1 MTRVLARLDG
11 VVRRFGSITA
21 LDGAQLE
28 LRAGEVHG
36 VLGENGA
43 GKSTLLNVLGGLV
56 RPDSG
61 TVSIEGVPVTIAN
74 PRDAWTHGVGLVHQ
88 HFKLVPRLTVTENL
102 TLSIRTAH
110 TGWRLPL
117 ADVKERARALM
128 ASTGLDFPLDADVED
143 LGVGDR
149 QRVEILKA
157 LLRGPRVLVL
167 DEPTAVLAPPE
178 VEPLFELL
186 RKLADEG
193 RSVVLVAHNLEEI
206 LSIADRVTVLRE
218 GRSVLTAE
226 RREVTATG
234 LAAAMVGRDAAVP
247 SRVAE
252 STSVSNETGGSP
264 IVASCASAH
273 VLGPRGEV
281 ALEDVDLEIRRGEIV
296 GVAGVAGNGQRELAR
311 LFSGRT
317 APIRGAVDLP
327 PRIGF
332 IPQDRIEEGLA
343 LDLDL
348 AENVALHEHRMT
360 DSRLLD
366 WTEIRASTERI
377 VQDFDVRT
385 PDTYTLARA
394 LSGGNQ
400 QKLVVGREIRAAGDL
415 LVAENPTRGL
425 DVVATG
431 FVRALLPELVAAP
444 DGPGVLLV
452 STDLN
457 EVIELSDRIF
467 TAVRGRLIE
476 IPADARTRDS
486 IGSVMLAGTV

>member
-1 MTRVLARLDG
+1 
-11 VVRRFGSITA
+11 
-21 LDGAQLE
+21 
-28 LRAGEVHG
+28 
-36 VLGENGA
+36 
-43 GKSTLLNVLGGLV
+43 
-56 RPDSG
+56 
-61 TVSIEGVPVTIAN
+61 
-74 PRDAWTHGVGLVHQ
+74 
-88 HFKLVPRLTVTENL
+88 
-102 TLSIRTAH
+102 
-110 TGWRLPL
+110 
-117 ADVKERARALM
+117 M
-128 ASTGLDFPLDADVED
+128 ASTGLDVPLNADVED

-178 VEPLFELL
+178 VGPFFELL

-193 RSVVLVAHNLEEI
+193 RSVVLVAHNLEEV

-252 STSVSNETGGSP
+252 AASVSDETGGSP

-311 LFSGRT
+311 LFSGRA
-317 APIRGAVDLP
+317 APIRGVVDLP

-348 AENVALHEHRMT
+348 AENVALLEHRMT

-452 STDLN
+452 STDLD

-476 IPADARTRDS
+476 IPADASTRDS